1 MRVRP
6 LVYEKGMG
14 LAPMILGKQLDP
26 DDKQIKNEY
35 SQSVVF
41 HPLVIVVYCGGS
53 IESFMN
59 LWTFLP
65 AFRN

>member
-6 LVYEKGMG
+6 LVCEKGMV
-14 LAPMILGKQLDP
+14 LASVFLGKQLDP

-41 HPLVIVVYCGGS
+41 YPLVILVYCR
-53 IESFMN
+53 E
-59 LWTFLP
+59 
-65 AFRN
+65 RY